1 MDMLKQQLCTFGLV
15 TLILT
20 LVSLIILYSPF
31 SHTCGLYQGHPTSIF
46 GNICSEDD
54 LRSRIFGTFFVK
66 FIACLPLLGR
76 RKLLVAREKKPP
88 VPRVSPRIF
97 EHLKIAIIAHF

>member
-54 LRSRIFGTFFVK
+54 FFK
-66 FIACLPLLGR
+66 IYCLPTSPR
-76 RKLLVAREKKPP
+76 SAKAPRHTREKT
-88 VPRVSPRIF
+88 SGTQGIS
-97 EHLKIAIIAHF
+97 